1 MMKLRRQAREMAMQV
16 LYALEMSHE
25 PIDQIISDV
34 MILNENAEC
43 DEVLMRELVIKAV
56 GNRDAIDE
64 RIRDRSRNWDF
75 NRIALIDKIILRQ
88 SIAELIFSEDI
99 PPRVT
104 ISEAI
109 ELAKKYST
117 EDSHIFI
124 NGLLDRIYHDLIDE
138 GRIFPEIFEK
148 QEKE

>member
-1 MMKLRRQAREMAMQV
+1 MMKLRRQAREMALQV
-16 LYALEMSHE
+16 LYALEISHE

-34 MILNENAEC
+34 IILNENAEC
-43 DEVLMRELVIKAV
+43 DEVLMRELVMKAV
-56 GNRDAIDE
+56 GNREAIDE

-88 SIAELIFSEDI
+88 SIAELIFCEDI

-109 ELAKKYST
+109 ELAKKFST
-117 EDSHIFI
+117 EDSHVFI
-124 NGLLDRIYHDLIDE
+124 NGLLDRIFHDLIDE

>member
-25 PIDQIISDV
+25 PIDQTISDV

-43 DEVLMRELVIKAV
+43 DEVLMRELVMKAV

>member
-1 MMKLRRQAREMAMQV
+1 MMKLRRQAREMALQV

-43 DEVLMRELVIKAV
+43 DEVLMRELVMKTV

-88 SIAELIFSEDI
+88 SIAELIYSEDI

-117 EDSHIFI
+117 EDSHVFI
-124 NGLLDRIYHDLIDE
+124 NGLLDRIYHDLMDE

>member
-1 MMKLRRQAREMAMQV
+1 MMKLRRQAREMALQV

-43 DEVLMRELVIKAV
+43 DEILMRDLVMKAV

-64 RIRDRSRNWDF
+64 RIKDRSRNWDF

-109 ELAKKYST
+109 ELAKKFST
-117 EDSHIFI
+117 EDSHVFI

>member
-1 MMKLRRQAREMAMQV
+1 MMKLRRQAREMALQV
-16 LYALEMSHE
+16 LYALEISHE

-34 MILNENAEC
+34 IILNENAEC
-43 DEVLMRELVIKAV
+43 DEVLMRELVMKAV
-56 GNRDAIDE
+56 SNREAIDE

-88 SIAELIFSEDI
+88 SIAELIFCEDI

-109 ELAKKYST
+109 ELAKKFST
-117 EDSHIFI
+117 EDSHVFI
-124 NGLLDRIYHDLIDE
+124 NGLLDRIFHDLIDE